1 MDDTPGIAS
10 QGSGYQFPVVVIG
23 AGPAGLMAAG
33 TAARSGN
40 SVLLIE
46 KNSAPGRKL
55 NLTGQGRCNFTNL
68 APLTDFLSHCYPDRR
83 WLKRVFQH
91 YFSSELIAFF
101 KSLQLPAVEEDNGRL
116 FPACQSAAA
125 VTDALMA
132 WCRSNGVRFLYHH
145 KVLGLHCDGHGVN
158 SIRVKTPK
166 VDEPVTI
173 AVRGVVIA
181 TGGCSYPRT
190 GATGDGHALARSV
203 GHTVVDPLP
212 ALVRLLCEDA
222 ELHECSGISLV
233 DARIDLWSAGS
244 KMATRRGELLFTHT
258 GLSGPVALSMSRD
271 ISRLSRENTPYQVT
285 LDLLPQYEEGNL
297 DRELVSLLNAN
308 GKKQT
313 VSMLKGL
320 IPARLAEAICARCL
334 IDSAVRCHQI
344 TAVQRKLICK
354 YLKFYE
360 ISNCLSGSFAEAM
373 VTAGGIA
380 LQEVTPSTCGSKLV
394 PNLFFAGEVLDC
406 DADTGGY
413 NLQIAFSTGYCAGMA
428 V

>member
-10 QGSGYQFPVVVIG
+10 QGSGNQLPVVVIG

-40 SVLLIE
+40 PVLLIE
-46 KNSAPGRKL
+46 KNSAPGLKL
-55 NLTGQGRCNFTNL
+55 NLTGQGRCNFTNS
-68 APLTDFLSHCYPDRR
+68 ASLTDFLSHCYPDRR

-125 VTDALMA
+125 VTDALVS
-132 WCRSNGVRFLYHH
+132 WCRSSGVRFLYHH
-145 KVLGLHCDGHGVN
+145 KIVGVHCHGHGVS
-158 SIRVKTPK
+158 SIRVKAPK
-166 VDEPVTI
+166 ADEPVTI
-173 AVRGVVIA
+173 AVRGVIIA

-190 GATGDGHALARSV
+190 GSNGDGHALARFV

-212 ALVRLLCEDA
+212 ALVRLLCEDV
-222 ELHECSGISLV
+222 EVHECSGISLA
-233 DARIDLWSAGS
+233 DARLDLWSEGS
-244 KMATRRGELLFTHT
+244 KIAARRGELLFTHT
-258 GLSGPVALSMSRD
+258 GLSGPAALSMSRD
-271 ISRLSRENTPYQVT
+271 ISRLSRQNIPYQVT
-285 LDLLPQYEEGNL
+285 LDLLPQYEDGKL

-313 VSMLKGL
+313 ASVLKGL
-320 IPARLAEAICARCL
+320 IPAHLAEAICTRCS
-334 IDSAVRCHQI
+334 IDPTIRCHQI
-344 TAVQRKLICK
+344 TAVQRKAMRNG
-354 YLKFYE
+354 LKHFE
-360 ISNCLSGSFAEAM
+360 ISNCLSGSFTEAM
-373 VTAGGIA
+373 VTTGGVA